1 MEVISDALEKD
12 WEEVLSVLSQEDWNY
27 FIGTQ
32 YIVSSE
38 TVSSLEQISPFLFIF
53 HFFFYLFRERHFVVR
68 VIPLSIRPLFASP
81 WTNTREE
88 RQSFACVSV

>member
-1 MEVISDALEKD
+1 MEVTSDALEKD

-38 TVSSLEQISPFLFIF
+38 TISSLEQISPFLFIF
-53 HFFFYLFRERHFVVR
+53 HFF
-68 VIPLSIRPLFASP
+68 SICL
-81 WTNTREE
+81 EKGIL
-88 RQSFACVSV
+88 